1 MCKGDI
7 NRHQP
12 KTAKINL
19 GLNHISCVKFQNR
32 PYKASHSEYLQNVVF
47 LIYTCLPELC
57 LISIGLLR
65 RTQFV
70 F

>member
-1 MCKGDI
+1 MAPTENSK
-7 NRHQP
+7 NQF
-12 KTAKINL
+12 AAES
-19 GLNHISCVKFQNR
+19 SCVKFQNR

-57 LISIGLLR
+57 LINILC

>member
-19 GLNHISCVKFQNR
+19 GLKCAKFQNR

-47 LIYTCLPELC
+47 LVYTCLPELC
-57 LISIGLLR
+57 LINILR
-65 RTQFV
+65 
-70 F
+70 